1 MRVFVYWNLHK
12 DCWSVKALEGEN
24 KGRVIARVK
33 GIALRD
39 ADFRVSRAGRERVIR
54 EQRKNVHAGVAGEWI
69 QDEDFFGTTQVTYNP
84 YKYTTF
90 VKKDNPE
97 EVIRYAPKVNFLAD
111 RRVFI

>member
-12 DCWSVKALEGEN
+12 GKWSVKAMEGEN
-24 KGRVIARVK
+24 KGRVIARVD
-33 GIALRD
+33 GIALKN
-39 ADFRVSRAGRERVIR
+39 ASFRVSRAGRERVIR
-54 EQRKNVHAGVAGEWI
+54 EQRKNVHAGVVGKLMVG
-69 QDEDFFGTTQVTYNP
+69 EDFFGTTQVTYNP

-90 VKKDNPE
+90 VNKDNPD

>member
-12 DCWSVKALEGEN
+12 GLWSVKAMEGES
-24 KGRVIARVK
+24 KGKVIARVA
-33 GIALRD
+33 GLALKD
-39 ADFRVSRAGRERVIR
+39 AHFKVSRAGRERVIR
-54 EQRKNVHAGVAGEWI
+54 EQRKNVHAGVVGEWMEG
-69 QDEDFFGTTQVTYNP
+69 EDFLGTEQVTYNP

-90 VKKDNPE
+90 VLKNSPE

>member
-12 DCWSVKALEGEN
+12 GLWSVKAMEGES
-24 KGRVIARVK
+24 KGKVIARVA
-33 GIALRD
+33 GLALKD
-39 ADFRVSRAGRERVIR
+39 AHFKVSRAGRERVIR
-54 EQRKNVHAGVAGEWI
+54 EQRKNVHAGVVGEWM
-69 QDEDFFGTTQVTYNP
+69 QGEDFFGTEQVTYNP

-90 VKKDNPE
+90 VLKDSPN